1 MTDSPHPAIVS
12 RNYARKTVTYG
23 ANVKLDYKVNNS
35 WKIRERRQPKVRRH
49 FVAMAICAVV
59 TFAGYAKF
67 SDSQTVEADTASWSI
82 PGGAMAAYP
91 VLEDSRSDNSTSSQH
106 SITDSTRSIESR
118 ADHSEAT
125 NFQVAALTPSDSQ
138 QTSNSDDEGARSLA
152 DDAEYEI
159 LAEQPEPITPAEL
172 KTDWQKVSVKSG
184 DSMALIFKRMG
195 LSARQLYD
203 IMQLGDVTQALKHL
217 RPGQELLFDIDD
229 SGEQA
234 KLQALQ
240 YDPDNMHQL
249 TVQRT
254 DDGYEAELAEAEL
267 TTRVRA
273 ASATIDSS
281 LFLAGQK
288 VGMSDNL
295 IMQLVAI
302 YGWDIDFVLDIR
314 KGDQFSV
321 IFQETY
327 REGKK
332 IKDGP
337 IIAAEFINRDRALRA
352 VRYVHPDGKVE
363 YYAKNGDNMRKAFIR
378 TPLDV
383 FRISSHFNPGRKH
396 PVLNRIRAH
405 QGTDYAAPTG
415 TPVKATG
422 DGRIIHIGRKGGYG
436 NTIILQHGGR
446 YSTLYG
452 HLSRYARGMRHGSRV
467 EQGQIIAYVGSTGL
481 ATGPHLHYEF
491 RVNGMHK
498 NPVTVDLP
506 EAESIPDK
514 LRADFQE
521 EATPLLAELDKLDR
535 YDGNLKVADHKISN
549 SVRMALLGDAD
560 GDSTR

>member
-1 MTDSPHPAIVS
+1 MTGSPHPAIVS
-12 RNYARKTVTYG
+12 RNNSRKTVTYG
-23 ANVKLDYKVNNS
+23 VNVKLDYKANNS
-35 WKIRERRQPKVRRH
+35 WKIRQRRRPRVRHH
-49 FVAMAICAVV
+49 FLAMAVCAVL
-59 TFAGYAKF
+59 TFVGYAKF
-67 SDSQTVEADTASWSI
+67 SSNQPAEVETAFWSI

-91 VLEDSRSDNSTSSQH
+91 VLEDSRSGKTSGQH
-106 SITDSTRSIESR
+106 SVTDNTPSIE
-118 ADHSEAT
+118 AKPDSESGD
-125 NFQVAALTPSDSQ
+125 FQVAALTPPDSR
-138 QTSNSDDEGARSLA
+138 QTDNSDDSGARNLA
-152 DDAEYEI
+152 EDAEYEI
-159 LAEQPEPITPAEL
+159 LAEEPQPTTAAEL
-172 KTDWQKVSVKSG
+172 ETDWQKVSVKSG
-184 DSMALIFKRMG
+184 DSMALIFKRLG
-195 LSARQLYD
+195 LSPRQLYE
-203 IMQLGDVTQALKHL
+203 IMQLGEVTQALKRL
-217 RPGQELLFDIDD
+217 RPGQELLFNIDD
-229 SGEQA
+229 SGDQTM
-234 KLQALQ
+234 LQALQ
-240 YDPDNMHQL
+240 YDPDNLHQL

-281 LFLAGQK
+281 LFIAGQQ

-327 REGKK
+327 RDGEK

-337 IIAAEFINRDRALRA
+337 IIAAEFINQDRTLRA

-363 YYAKNGDNMRKAFIR
+363 YYAENGDNMRKAFIR

-422 DGRIIHIGRKGGYG
+422 DGRIVHIGRKGGYG

-452 HLSRYARGMRHGSRV
+452 HLSRYARGMHHGSRV
-467 EQGQIIAYVGSTGL
+467 EQGQVIAYVGSTGL

-491 RVNGMHK
+491 RVNGAHK

-514 LRADFQE
+514 LRADFKQD
-521 EATPLLAELDKLDR
+521 TRPLLAELDKLER
-535 YDGNLKVADHKISN
+535 YNGNLEVADHKIGSE
-549 SVRMALLGDAD
+549 VLMALRGDTD
-560 GDSTR
+560 GDITR